1 MCSLTTLPWS
11 LALGW
16 WSYYAWHQY
25 DRTWCGR
32 LAWFKWEW
40 TPNPKLSIMFLSLS
54 ILMHFNFRDCVFFL
68 FGFIIYIFWPET
80 KQWIA
85 WGGGIR
91 ILLMCLV
98 LILPLLPAFVQESGA
113 MLTPNINL
121 CWTLVYILISL
132 YI

>member
-32 LAWFKWEW
+32 LAWVKWEW

-54 ILMHFNFRDCVFFL
+54 ILMRFNFRDCVFFL